1 MKEICL
7 DKIDSMRYQPNIV
20 IAILL
25 ALYSSITHT
34 LVISKKNLGTNE
46 QYFNRFI
53 EILVN
58 TIKIRD
64 LYPLIDKVESK
75 DCVTLKVDGFR
86 YDHKTQ
92 RNIQYTT
99 FLSEMIKRYCNLF
112 REDSL
117 VSKTKNMPSWKT
129 LSSDFINSIDTT
141 CNLNDY
147 KVFDMKHIHTIAYYV
162 TTENLR
168 IRDFVIEPNLKENSD
183 ILEDSSWNIV
193 VSLLIK
199 YFLSYIEKKEKFI
212 EEVKSRKKLD
222 YTARE
227 LKLLTYVRQNMEYE
241 GCRISPEEIL
251 EAISPDGDMSSVNTT
266 NRYKFVSNF
275 VSKLN
280 KKYLHNTG
288 RKLFSAKEFKDC
300 YWVPYYREESEE
312 F

>member
-1 MKEICL
+1 MKEITLLSL
-7 DKIDSMRYQPNIV
+7 DSIQYQPNIV

-92 RNIQYTT
+92 RKIQYTT

-199 YFLSYIEKKEKFI
+199 YFLSYIEKKEKFV

-227 LKLLTYVRQNMEYE
+227 LKLLAYVKQNMEYE

-300 YWVPYYREESEE
+300 YWVPYYREENEE